1 MSTSLEGVRKPT
13 GRCPVA
19 SAMACSAVVISVIG
33 LVGGIASGKST
44 VAALFAVLRPG
55 VRVDADAIARKVVAR
70 PSVQE
75 AIVTRLP
82 AVTGRDG
89 SVDRQK
95 LARLAFSNRAALKI
109 LEEIT
114 HQEIRRAVLTA
125 IRKTAGIV
133 YLDAPLLLETGADEL
148 CDWLVYVACPAR
160 VRRRRA
166 RTRGWTDAEHRR
178 RERRQWPLRKKRARA
193 DFVVDN
199 HGNLAATR
207 RDVRR
212 VLRRLEKSGA

>member
-1 MSTSLEGVRKPT
+1 M
-13 GRCPVA
+13 
-19 SAMACSAVVISVIG
+19 
-33 LVGGIASGKST
+33 
-44 VAALFAVLRPG
+44 
-55 VRVDADAIARKVVAR
+55 DADAIARRVVSR

-75 AIVTRLP
+75 AIMTRLP

-95 LARLAFSNRAALKI
+95 LARLAFSNKAALRI

-114 HQEIRRAVLTA
+114 HQKIRRAVLTA
-125 IRKTAGIV
+125 IQKAPGIV

-148 CDWLVYVACPAR
+148 CDRVVYVACPAR

-178 RERRQWPLRKKRARA
+178 RERRQWPLRTKRARA

-199 HGNLAATR
+199 HGDLAATR

-212 VLRRLEKSGA
+212 ILRRLDKSGA